1 MLNRRL
7 NLFDRVHCRT
17 GSLESGMAIA
27 IAREYVHC
35 RTGSLEIANALR
47 FTEWRV
53 HCRTGSLEN
62 LRQRN
67 AIQIMFTAA
76 QAA

>member
-35 RTGSLEIANALR
+35 RTGN
-47 FTEWRV
+47 
-53 HCRTGSLEN
+53 N
-62 LRQRN
+62 
-67 AIQIMFTAA
+67 QILGHVLMLFGE
-76 QAA
+76 QNCERKRIL